1 MDYTINNTSHSSE
14 FLCMLAI
21 MNAAEKTRN
30 AKNVCWLRRYDL
42 HDAHLASTKT
52 VANDIK
58 NQGKLGIVFSSV
70 SAIALISSGLI
81 GFTGPSGLN
90 KFSNNTVK
98 FLSSSFQNVS
108 SVSGAFEKIGNN
120 FQESTRYS
128 DQSRSDVIKGDLDQ
142 ELRNIDETSQVL
154 NLFATLMQQILE
166 SKKESGRTIIS
177 TMR

>member
-1 MDYTINNTSHSSE
+1 MDYVINNTSHSSD

-90 KFSNNTVK
+90 KFSQNTVK
-98 FLSSSFQNVS
+98 FLASSFQNAS
-108 SVSGAFEKIGNN
+108 SISEAFGKIGNN

-128 DQSRSDVIKGDLDQ
+128 DQSRSDLIKGDLDQ
-142 ELRNIDETSQVL
+142 ELRNIDDTSQFINL
-154 NLFATLMQQILE
+154 ITNLFQQILE
-166 SKKESGRTIIS
+166 SKKQSASAIIS
-177 TMR
+177 LMR